1 MKFRLRDIM
10 GAIDESDLY
19 KMHQDLAKG
28 GIYMK
33 KLVSDQLHELEHQKM
48 TSCATCG
55 RALDDK
61 NESFTIVFGPDDF
74 RKKASFCEL
83 DCLEYFLTSIRTLSE
98 QVTGSEQIT
107 DGEFDEL

>member
-33 KLVSDQLHELEHQKM
+33 KLVADQLKEQEHQKM
-48 TSCATCG
+48 GACATCG
-55 RALDDK
+55 RDLQEK
-61 NESFTIVFGPDDF
+61 EGSFTIVFGPDDF

-83 DCLEYFLTSIRTLSE
+83 DCLEYFLASLRTVKE
-98 QVTGSEQIT
+98 QQVTEG
-107 DGEFDEL
+107 DYDDL